1 MCAFLYILCHLAV
14 QLAYVCC
21 LCDMY
26 EVNYPLWTGGTNV
39 FVLSFSGANRRC
51 LGTLYI
57 TDQYTFSLKPKWRTA
72 ALVSLGHSTVDVDRE
87 LVAIQIELLVVSITS
102 ISIKFTESRFK
113 KDIRSYANGKQ
124 KI

>member
-1 MCAFLYILCHLAV
+1 MVDGHLWIFTARSSAV
-14 QLAYVCC
+14 AY
-21 LCDMY
+21 L
-26 EVNYPLWTGGTNV
+26 
-39 FVLSFSGANRRC
+39 R
-51 LGTLYI
+51 
-57 TDQYTFSLKPKWRTA
+57 